1 MKIKESNPKIKFF
14 NLFLVSAVSTVLLTV
29 LRCVQ
34 IKTAIDA
41 STGFYTKKGFLV
53 VLFYVLLFGVCATV
67 AVLSFLSKESQSVE
81 ISKIKSTPLFA
92 VSLIFALTVFFDGA
106 SSFVQS
112 VLGASETQYVA
123 SAFKSLMLSGSLPLF
138 LQSVFALLSG
148 IFFIELAVS
157 FKKGDGTASKHKV
170 AALMPVAWIGCRLL
184 HLFVRK
190 ISFMRVSDL
199 FLELSMCALM
209 VLFYM
214 ALAQVS
220 SGVYSDES
228 RWRIV
233 GFGLPSMIF
242 AFVISVSRLIFTLVD
257 KSTYINENHPFNIS
271 DLVFA
276 TFALF
281 LVLALCKK
289 SEGAPKKESDFVS

>member
-1 MKIKESNPKIKFF
+1 MKIKESNPKIKYF
-14 NLFLVSAVSTVLLTV
+14 NLLLVSAVSAVFLTV

-34 IKTAIDA
+34 VGTVIDA
-41 STGFYTKKGFLV
+41 STGFYTEKGFLV
-53 VLFYVLLFGVCATV
+53 VLFYILLFGVCA
-67 AVLSFLSKESQSVE
+67 AIAILSFLSRESRDVE

-92 VSLIFALTVFFDGA
+92 VSLLFALTVFYDGA

-112 VLGASETQYVA
+112 VLGAGETQYA
-123 SAFKSLMLSGSLPLF
+123 SSAFKSLMLSGSLPLF
-138 LQSVFALLSG
+138 LRSVFALLSG

-157 FKKGDGTASKHKV
+157 FKKGDGSASKHKI
-170 AALMPVAWIGCRLL
+170 AALMPVAWVGCRLL

-199 FLELSMCALM
+199 FLELSMCALA
-209 VLFYM
+209 VLFFM

-220 SGVYSDES
+220 SGVYSDDS
-228 RWRIV
+228 RWRLA
-233 GFGLPSMIF
+233 GFGLSAMVF
-242 AFVISVSRLIFTLVD
+242 AFVISVSRLIFTVID

-276 TFALF
+276 VFVLC
-281 LVLALCKK
+281 LVLALSKK
-289 SEGAPKKESDFVS
+289 RSHVQKEESDIVS

>member
-1 MKIKESNPKIKFF
+1 MKIKESNPKIKFL

-34 IKTAIDA
+34 IKTSIDA

-53 VLFYVLLFGVCATV
+53 VLLYVLLFGVCAAV
-67 AVLSFLSKESQSVE
+67 AVLSFLSKESQNVE

-92 VSLIFALTVFFDGA
+92 VSLVFALTVFFDGA

-271 DLVFA
+271 DLAFA
-276 TFALF
+276 IFALF

-289 SEGAPKKESDFVS
+289 SESAPKKESDFVS